1 MTQTDFESPE
11 VFNHLLTQR
20 SLFISQEIDYELATK
35 TCAQL
40 LWLDLCNHEADITIY
55 INSGGGV
62 VEGGLFTIYDTIQAI
77 QAPVRT
83 INIGEA
89 YSSAAVILSC
99 GTKGKRLAFPNSK
112 MMIHTVQ
119 VMDVNGS
126 QAQLQQESKRVKIL
140 NERIMELLAIHCG
153 QPLSKIKRDCSED
166 KYLSPKEA
174 LEYGMIDDIIE
185 PAKQLPLLISKSG
198 KKC

>member
-1 MTQTDFESPE
+1 MTQTDFDSPE
-11 VFNHLLTQR
+11 VFNNLFSQR

-35 TCAQL
+35 ICAQL
-40 LWLDLCNHEADITIY
+40 LWLDLSNHEADITIY

-112 MMIHTVQ
+112 IMIHTVQ

-126 QAQLQQESKRVKIL
+126 QAQLQQESKRVKLL

-153 QPLSKIKRDCSED
+153 QPLSKVKKDCAED
-166 KYLSPKEA
+166 KYLTPEEA
-174 LEYGMIDDIIE
+174 LKYGMIDDIIE
-185 PAKQLPLLISKSG
+185 PAKTIPQLIKAG
-198 KKC
+198 KK